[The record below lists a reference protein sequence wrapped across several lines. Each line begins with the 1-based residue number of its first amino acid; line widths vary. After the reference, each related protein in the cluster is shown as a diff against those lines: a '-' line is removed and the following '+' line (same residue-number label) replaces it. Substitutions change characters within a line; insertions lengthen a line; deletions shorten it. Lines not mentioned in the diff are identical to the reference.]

1 MDIQFPIE
9 FLVKG
14 TPVSLQAKRP
24 EARLQWKERVKV
36 ASSEA
41 IPEGHFANDDGI
53 AITLYYLPD
62 GQMQGD
68 IDNIIKPILDALN
81 AHIYMDD
88 TQVERVVVQ
97 KFEPGNIFNFKK
109 PSQKLAAALEE
120 KKPVLFVRVTNNPHE
135 DSS

>member
-24 EARLQWKERVKV
+24 EARLQWKERVKG

-41 IPEGHFANDDGI
+41 LPEGHFANDDGI

-135 DSS
+135 DLS